1 VEYKEHVA
9 DHVRAWEGEELRE
22 IYHSSSKINSQKKE
36 ENKTSDWSLLG
47 RVWTRKSQKGNK
59 GFFLLLKRGGIERK
73 IRGEGGKKF
82 VWWFQAFHLLF
93 LWIKR

>member
-9 DHVRAWEGEELRE
+9 DHVRAWEGEELSE

-59 GFFLLLKRGGIERK
+59 GFFFIIKKRRHWEENKGGMRK
-73 IRGEGGKKF
+73 EICVVISSF
-82 VWWFQAFHLLF
+82 PSLISLN
-93 LWIKR
+93 